1 MKASLL
7 SNQRYH
13 FLGGF
18 MGPHRDKPN
27 SGPNSFSD
35 DDDPQYVMKM
45 MMVDDNDCLI
55 YYNYYYNYPLPLSSS
70 LQVSSILLK

>member
-27 SGPNSFSD
+27 SGPTSFSD
-35 DDDPQYVMKM
+35 DDDPQYVMEM
-45 MMVDDNDCLI
+45 M
-55 YYNYYYNYPLPLSSS
+55 
-70 LQVSSILLK
+70 LLKMLLMIMTA